1 MSRTFKTS
9 KLSLLLEIHP
19 QLKLVNIISNIYSCL
34 YLLLHK
40 LSQSLSIQLLKI
52 CVIITIVI
60 HLRTVKLVVVDIV
73 FQSKNLM
80 RFGNANKILIKRKQ
94 KQGQK
99 QGQEQLHGR
108 VLCIGS
114 RTAQIEK
121 VNL

>member
-1 MSRTFKTS
+1 M
-9 KLSLLLEIHP
+9 
-19 QLKLVNIISNIYSCL
+19 
-34 YLLLHK
+34 
-40 LSQSLSIQLLKI
+40 
-52 CVIITIVI
+52 
-60 HLRTVKLVVVDIV
+60 KLVVVDIV

-94 KQGQK
+94 KQKQGQK

-114 RTAQIEK
+114 GTAQIEK

>member
-1 MSRTFKTS
+1 
-9 KLSLLLEIHP
+9 
-19 QLKLVNIISNIYSCL
+19 
-34 YLLLHK
+34 
-40 LSQSLSIQLLKI
+40 
-52 CVIITIVI
+52 
-60 HLRTVKLVVVDIV
+60 
-73 FQSKNLM
+73 M

-114 RTAQIEK
+114 GTAQIEK